1 MMIQK
6 MLVLQIKTWLLIMN
20 RVFPSKI
27 LLFGEYIVGQGSDA
41 IAIPFSRFSGYWDIK
56 PEQSNVIL
64 SRIAEFIKEIEIG
77 DFLSDYNYSKFNFN
91 INNDLIFNSNIPIGY
106 GVGSS
111 GALVAAIYSEYF
123 DYKTDK
129 LSDLKLIL
137 GKIEDFFHKSS
148 SGIDPL
154 VSYLNKPISIR
165 GGSEIELINYPIGH
179 MKDYGLYL
187 INSRKIR
194 STGKFVEIFLN
205 KNNNQIFRKKY
216 TEYQSELTN
225 EIIDSYIS
233 NNETNVFQI
242 FKKISES
249 QYQYM
254 EEMIL
259 PGLKSIWKNL
269 LASSNAAMKLCGAGG
284 GGFYLLMTKS
294 GFDFSEIMA
303 EFEILQINPN
313 F

>member
-1 MMIQK
+1 
-6 MLVLQIKTWLLIMN
+6 MN

-27 LLFGEYIVGQGSDA
+27 LLFGEYTVGQGSGA
-41 IAIPFSRFSGYWDIK
+41 LAIPHSRFSGYWDAK

-77 DFLSDYNYSKFNFN
+77 EFLADYNYEKFNSD

-123 DYKTDK
+123 VHKTDK

-154 VSYLNKPISIR
+154 VSYVNKPVVIKGASDI
-165 GGSEIELINYPIGH
+165 EIITYPVGQ
-179 MKDYGLYL
+179 MKDYSLYL
-187 INSRKIR
+187 VNSGKIR

-205 KNNNQIFRKKY
+205 KNSNPDFRHIY
-216 TEYQSELTN
+216 TEYQIELTN
-225 EIIDSYIS
+225 EIIESYVT
-233 NNETNVFQI
+233 NNEHNVFKLFQ
-242 FKKISES
+242 KISES

-254 EEMIL
+254 SEMIL
-259 PGLKSIWKNL
+259 PELKTIWKKTL
-269 LASSNAAMKLCGAGG
+269 DSSSAAMKLCGAGG

-294 GFDFSEIMA
+294 GFDFSDIMA
-303 EFEILQINPN
+303 EFEILHINPN